1 MIMDLNYFI
10 VNILER
16 INFISSF
23 LDQAPNFNFFNN
35 YQTNFMFLSSNNN
48 SKILFKIMFK
58 SLLISIDSNYDPM
71 KFYANSFQNVLPSPQ
86 PEQLTNNFQI
96 NYFDEKQ
103 GNEKNM
109 LIQQENSS
117 NSITNATA
125 LSENE
130 VDLSVQFTVDNYF
143 SF

>member
-1 MIMDLNYFI
+1 
-10 VNILER
+10 
-16 INFISSF
+16 
-23 LDQAPNFNFFNN
+23 
-35 YQTNFMFLSSNNN
+35 
-48 SKILFKIMFK
+48 MFK
-58 SLLISIDSNYDPM
+58 SFLISIDSNYDPM
-71 KFYANSFQNVLPSPQ
+71 KFYTNSFQNIVPPPQ

-109 LIQQENSS
+109 LNQQENSS